1 MASRTS
7 SHPRELHRVVLV
19 GTATHISNAL
29 QKLEG
34 YAWPDVK
41 LLGYITNDP
50 VIAETALQKLGELNQ
65 VEDVILHHK
74 VNDVLLALASDSSTE
89 THQLIGRIM
98 SKPCNVWVVPDYF
111 KLLIASARADD
122 LNGVPMLSLTKPV
135 MTPVE
140 RAIKRGFDFV
150 AASILIPL
158 ILPIIAIIA
167 IAIKLDSPGPIMFK
181 QQRVGENGKLF
192 EIYKFRS
199 MSATASEKQ
208 ERGED
213 MPKEGYLKR
222 PDDPRVTR
230 IGKYIRRTSLD
241 ELPNLFNVWLG
252 QMSLV
257 GPRPELPYFV
267 DRYQA
272 WQHRRMIVPQG
283 MTGWWQINGR
293 SDRPMHLHTEDD
305 IYYVQNYSLWLDLR
319 ILLRTVAVVVLG
331 KGAF

>member
-7 SHPRELHRVVLV
+7 SHSRELHRVVLV
-19 GTATHISNAL
+19 GTASHIGTAL

-34 YAWPDVK
+34 YTWPNVQM
-41 LLGYITNDP
+41 LGYITDDP
-50 VIAETALQKLGELNQ
+50 PLEHTALPKLGGLSSI
-65 VEDVILHHK
+65 EDILLFQK
-74 VNDVLLALASDSSTE
+74 VNDVLLALPNDSSTE
-89 THQLIGRIM
+89 THQLLGRVM

-122 LNGVPMLSLTKPV
+122 LNGVPMLSLTKPA

-140 RAIKRGFDFV
+140 RAIKRTFDFI

-158 ILPIIAIIA
+158 IMPVLVAIA
-167 IAIKLDSPGPIMFK
+167 IAIKLDSPGPVLFK
-181 QQRVGENGKLF
+181 QKRVGEHGKLF
-192 EIYKFRS
+192 DIYKFRS
-199 MSATASEKQ
+199 MSAPASQKQ

-230 IGKYIRRTSLD
+230 IGKFIRRTSLD

-267 DRYQA
+267 GRYQA

-319 ILLRTVAVVVLG
+319 ILLRTVAVVILG